1 MESIEFMVQGSADEP
16 YHVVF
21 TKEGNNLNAYCTC
34 PAGEFGLYCKHR
46 FDILAGKTKAIVSDN
61 IDQAPTVQSWLPGS
75 DIEDALKKL
84 EKAEQEYKRAKKL
97 VSEAKKNVAIAM
109 RT

>member
-1 MESIEFMVQGSADEP
+1 MKGSAPEP

-21 TKEGNNLNAYCTC
+21 TKETNNLNAYCAC

-46 FDILAGKTKAIVSDN
+46 FDILAGKTKAIVSGN
-61 IDQAPTVQSWLPGS
+61 NDQGPIVQSWLPGS
-75 DIEDALKKL
+75 DVEDAMKEL

-97 VSEAKKNVAIAM
+97 VSEAKKNVARAM
-109 RT
+109 QA